1 MEVRALLHAHNWFG
15 YSGSR
20 RTTPNRLRRYCRQR
34 LHRQKLAHR
43 ESWQPELF
51 QNETSSNSGALGP
64 WVCFQFVWKLQ
75 LSNVVHALPLT
86 STRMACARNAQQH
99 NHRRKALPSRYIE
112 HAGPPHP
119 PRHKTPPTD
128 RQGCISEIAR
138 PGTTAEV
145 LRAPGSASPTDH
157 GKFKCQPLADKAK
170 GLPGQHFACAL

>member
-1 MEVRALLHAHNWFG
+1 M
-15 YSGSR
+15 
-20 RTTPNRLRRYCRQR
+20 
-34 LHRQKLAHR
+34 
-43 ESWQPELF
+43 QPELF
-51 QNETSSNSGALGP
+51 QNESSSNSGALGP

-99 NHRRKALPSRYIE
+99 NHRRKALPSKYIE

-157 GKFKCQPLADKAK
+157 GKFRCQPLADKAK